1 MGSGAGTGNVPAGSG
16 DGGWRVVEYS
26 LDDMRDSYD
35 QFLSHGDLNC
45 VLDQQSSS
53 CHGGKLATVMQ
64 QGPNS

>member
-1 MGSGAGTGNVPAGSG
+1 MG
-16 DGGWRVVEYS
+16 DGGVVEYS

-53 CHGGKLATVMQ
+53 CYVGKLAILVQ
-64 QGPNS
+64 QGPIS